1 MFKGLIAHEFQV
13 HSFDGGIVKRNIR
26 MAHLSL
32 FILMMALI
40 SKSFSQT
47 PLPPADSRQGWF
59 AQDPL
64 DGDMWITENLYP
76 EKDGFRR
83 YDTSKYAFGLNF
95 RVNQHIPGENDY
107 GVVLWVAPPGPNP
120 IPPLGHPGSL
130 QVGWDLTQHK
140 DFVIGGS
147 GIEVDGNGLKPYAR
161 FIHGKRPD
169 ESTHVWSGTLTNV
182 FLNLLG
188 RDDTLRESWFVGC
201 IDDSFTVRRAAPG
214 EVLTWLDY
222 LHIDRDGKVGIGT
235 SRPNGALD
243 VVSTSG
249 GLVVPRLTEVQ
260 RNALTAT
267 DGTIIYNT
275 TSKEFNFRENGEWV
289 TK

>member
-1 MFKGLIAHEFQV
+1 MY
-13 HSFDGGIVKRNIR
+13 
-26 MAHLSL
+26 LSL
-32 FILMMALI
+32 IILVMIATSEVI
-40 SKSFSQT
+40 SQT
-47 PLPPADSRQGWF
+47 LLPTTSGDAGWYPH
-59 AQDPL
+59 DPIN
-64 DGDMWITENLYP
+64 GDLWITENLYP
-76 EKDGFRR
+76 EKDGFKRH
-83 YDTSKYAFGLNF
+83 DTSKYAFGLNF
-95 RVNQHIPGENDY
+95 RTNHLIPGENDY

-169 ESTHVWSGTLTNV
+169 DSTHVWSGTLTNV
-182 FLNLLG
+182 FLNLVG
-188 RDDTLRESWFVGC
+188 RDDTRRESWFVGC

-222 LHIDRDGKVGIGT
+222 LHIDLDGKVGVGT

-243 VVSTSG
+243 IVSTSG

-260 RNALTAT
+260 RDAFIAI